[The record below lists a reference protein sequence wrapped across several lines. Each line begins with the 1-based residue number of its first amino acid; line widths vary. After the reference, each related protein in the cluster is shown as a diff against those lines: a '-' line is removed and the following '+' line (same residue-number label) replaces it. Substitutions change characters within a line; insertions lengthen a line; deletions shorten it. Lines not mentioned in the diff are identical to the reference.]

1 LLFLGTYL
9 NIFLI
14 IFEKSFLEFNP
25 LRKYLSLV
33 HLINIDFKYTGSQ
46 RNSNFAL
53 SNFNYVINAGEFIS
67 ILGPNGSGKS
77 TLIKLIT
84 GYLEPHKG
92 RITLKGKNLNEF
104 DRKDIAKIIAYVP
117 QIPNSIYP
125 FSIYEIV
132 AMGRFPYLD
141 FTGFEKESDK
151 KIIKNVLDL
160 MELSHLINKGINE
173 VSGGEAQRAFI
184 GRALVQEP
192 KILLLDEPN
201 SHLDIKH
208 QISIFNLLRKLNR
221 ENDLTIVTV
230 MHDLNL
236 SSVYSSRVTLLKNGK
251 IFLDGD
257 VNHTLTPDVIKE
269 VFEVNVKILAN
280 ENNPRSIFINPDSN
294 LE

>member
-1 LLFLGTYL
+1 M
-9 NIFLI
+9 
-14 IFEKSFLEFNP
+14 
-25 LRKYLSLV
+25 SLV
-33 HLINIDFKYTGSQ
+33 HLINIDFKYKGQQ
-46 RNSNFAL
+46 RNSDFSL
-53 SNFNYVINAGEFIS
+53 SNFNYVINSGEFIS

-84 GYLEPHKG
+84 GYLEAQKG
-92 RITLKGKNLNEF
+92 KIILNDKNLNAF
-104 DRKDIAKIIAYVP
+104 DRKEIAKIIAYVP

-132 AMGRFPYLD
+132 AMGRYPYLD

-151 KIIKNVLDL
+151 RIINNILDL
-160 MELSHLINKGINE
+160 MELSHLANKGINE

-192 KILLLDEPN
+192 KMLLLDEPN

-208 QISIFNLLRKLNR
+208 QISIFNLLRKLNH
-221 ENDLTIVTV
+221 ENNLTIVTV

-257 VNHTLTPDVIKE
+257 VNHTLTPEVIKE
-269 VFEVNVKILAN
+269 VFEVKVKILADG
-280 ENNPRSIFINPDSN
+280 NNLKSIYINPDSN